1 MEFITEPERQIPIL
15 KRADVVVAGGG
26 PVGLIAA
33 VSAARRS
40 QHGADRA
47 VRFSD
52 PPKISFK
59 KENAMKPNLL
69 KTICNGIAVAMGVA
83 VIVTNIVSPLS
94 LAGVTDLLG
103 IAVAA
108 LGIAALQK

>member
-1 MEFITEPERQIPIL
+1 
-15 KRADVVVAGGG
+15 
-26 PVGLIAA
+26 
-33 VSAARRS
+33 
-40 QHGADRA
+40 
-47 VRFSD
+47 
-52 PPKISFK
+52 
-59 KENAMKPNLL
+59 MKTNLL

-94 LAGVTDLLG
+94 LASLTNLLG

>member
-1 MEFITEPERQIPIL
+1 
-15 KRADVVVAGGG
+15 
-26 PVGLIAA
+26 
-33 VSAARRS
+33 
-40 QHGADRA
+40 
-47 VRFSD
+47 
-52 PPKISFK
+52 
-59 KENAMKPNLL
+59 MKTSLL

-94 LAGVTDLLG
+94 LVGVSNMLG